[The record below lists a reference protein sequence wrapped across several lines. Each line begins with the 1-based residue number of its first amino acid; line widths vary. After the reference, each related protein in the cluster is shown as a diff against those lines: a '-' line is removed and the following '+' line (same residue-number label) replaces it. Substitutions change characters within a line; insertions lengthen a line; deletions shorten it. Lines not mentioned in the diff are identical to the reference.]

1 MRFLAAVYLARE
13 AHSRGD
19 EILTLVWRQRALAS
33 GIWMGVLALAGV
45 AYVATSAPH
54 LWDGFRHRS
63 WPLVAGSI
71 VSGFLSLYSLV
82 RKRYRTAVVGASGAM
97 VAVIWGWAVAQY
109 PYLVPTSITI
119 DEAKSPARVL
129 WFLIATTAAGAFL
142 LVPALGYLLY
152 LFKVRQTEK

>member
-1 MRFLAAVYLARE
+1 
-13 AHSRGD
+13 
-19 EILTLVWRQRALAS
+19 
-33 GIWMGVLALAGV
+33 
-45 AYVATSAPH
+45 
-54 LWDGFRHRS
+54 
-63 WPLVAGSI
+63 
-71 VSGFLSLYSLV
+71 
-82 RKRYRTAVVGASGAM
+82 M

-129 WFLIATTAAGAFL
+129 WFLIATTAAGALL